1 MSTSNT
7 RPTYRSALRGQS
19 ATRSALSL
27 SPIAAAVI
35 MTLAVNGNVG
45 AQQANPAVKP
55 DAIKQEAANNDAA
68 KIEAAKIE
76 AAKIEAAK
84 ADAAKAD
91 AAKAKTASKSTAT
104 LDTVVVTGIRRG
116 IEDAISVKQNSSSIV
131 EAVSAEDIGKLPD
144 VSIGESIAR
153 LPGLA
158 AQRVAGRA
166 QVISVRGLSPDFA
179 TTLLNGREQVSTG
192 DNRSVEFDQ
201 YPSEL
206 LSGVTVYKTPDA
218 ALVGQG
224 LSGTLDLQTVR
235 PLAYSTR
242 AFTVNVRGE
251 QNSLGSIANAK
262 STGNRFSATYID
274 QFANRT
280 FGVALGYSHLESP
293 ILEHQVG
300 LYEPWKQD
308 RRAGVPAGTFI
319 TDGIKSLARSG
330 TNKRDGVMGV
340 FEWRP
345 TKEWTST
352 VDAYSSKFNRE
363 ETANQ
368 FEVNLGDYNGGFAP
382 GLNYTS
388 TSINSNNVLT
398 GGVATG
404 VYPLVRGIYSKRE
417 DKLNAFGWNNKYQGD
432 GWSLLADVNYSQAK
446 RDEVSLENNLQLA
459 RFSSTSAPLDAV
471 RLNFG
476 GGGFPTLS
484 PGLNYSDPSRLFV
497 DNTIYGSGYGKTPRV
512 EDELKGFK
520 LVGSYLLGD
529 MSSIFSDIEAGVNY
543 AERTKKKRQPEGNI
557 TLRGN
562 PFSIPGDLQYS
573 SVNLGFSGTGTI
585 PTWNVPGVVDRFMV
599 FAPTDTLSY
608 LISKGWDVTEKITTS
623 YLKANIDSTMGG
635 ISVRGNLGV
644 QIQNTDQSSAS
655 NYYDGTAPAGSQV
668 KPVNDGKTYTD
679 VLPSMNLAFGF
690 GDGHTLRVALAKQI
704 ARARV
709 DQLRSAL
716 EFGVDTTTFK
726 PGGGG
731 GNSKLDPWRANALDI
746 SYEKYFGNKA
756 YVAAAGFYKD
766 LKSYIYTQS
775 QTFDFSRFI
784 PGTIATTPFGQ
795 YSAPYNGQGGKLKGI
810 ELSASIP
817 LNMATPML
825 DGFGVV
831 ASASYN
837 ESAIK
842 IQDPN
847 SNIGSNIP
855 LPGLSKNVSNLT
867 LYYEKNGFSTRVSQR
882 KRSDFVGEIGN
893 FANDRTLRYVVGES
907 IIDFQIGYTFETGT
921 FKGLSLLL
929 QANNLNNEAYKTYAD
944 SKDKPYEY
952 IKYGRTIL
960 FGLNYKM

>member
-1 MSTSNT
+1 MRTSNKGPDSGPVQSGQST
-7 RPTYRSALRGQS
+7 ARSAF
-19 ATRSALSL
+19 SL
-27 SPIAAAVI
+27 SPIAAAGV
-35 MTLAVNGNVG
+35 LALAFSANAS
-45 AQQANPAVKP
+45 AQQTEPAIKP
-55 DAIKQEAANNDAA
+55 DATKVDAAVSDAAKAEAAKQEAAKAA
-68 KIEAAKIE
+68 K
-76 AAKIEAAK
+76 AK
-84 ADAAKAD
+84 ADAKP
-91 AAKAKTASKSTAT
+91 AS
-104 LDTVVVTGIRRG
+104 LDTVVVTGIRKG
-116 IEDAISVKQNSSSIV
+116 IEDAISVKQNSTSIV
-131 EAVSAEDIGKLPD
+131 EAISAEDIGKLPD

-166 QVISVRGLSPDFA
+166 QVISVRGLSPDFS

-218 ALVGQG
+218 GLVGQG
-224 LSGTLDLQTVR
+224 LSGTLDMQTVR
-235 PLAYSTR
+235 PLSFGSRT
-242 AFTVNVRGE
+242 FTANVRGE

-280 FGVALGYSHLESP
+280 FGIALGFSHLESP
-293 ILEHQVG
+293 ILENQVG
-300 LYEPWKQD
+300 LYEPWKTD
-308 RRAGVPAGTFI
+308 SRPGVPAGTFI

-345 TKEWTST
+345 TKEFTST
-352 VDAYSSKFNRE
+352 VDAYASKFDRE
-363 ETANQ
+363 ETSNQ
-368 FEVNLGDYNGGFAP
+368 FEVNLGNYNGGFAP

-388 TSINSNNVLT
+388 TTVNSNRVLT

-404 VYPLVRGIYSKRE
+404 LYPLVRGIYSKRE
-417 DKLNAFGWNNKYQGD
+417 DKLSAFGWNNKYRGD
-432 GWSLLADVNYSQAK
+432 GWSVLADLNYSKAK
-446 RDEVSLENNLQLA
+446 RDELSLENNTQLL
-459 RFSSTSAPLDAV
+459 STSQTVAPLDSV
-471 RLNFG
+471 TLNFAN
-476 GGGFPTLS
+476 GGFPTLR
-484 PGLNYSDPSRLFV
+484 PGLDYSNPARLYV
-497 DNTIYGSGYGKTPRV
+497 ANTIYGSGYGKVPKV

-520 LVGSYLLGD
+520 LAGTFSYGD
-529 MSSIFSDIEAGVNY
+529 SSLISDIEAGVNY
-543 AERTKKKRQPEGNI
+543 AERTKKKRQPEGAIN
-557 TLRGN
+557 LRPGAS
-562 PFSIPGDLQYS
+562 PFLIPGDLQYS

-585 PTWNVPGVVDRFMV
+585 PAWNVPGVVDRFLV

-623 YLKANIDSTMGG
+623 YVKTNIDTTLGA
-635 ISVRGNLGV
+635 ITLRGNLGV
-644 QIQNTDQSSAS
+644 QVQSTDQSSAS

-690 GDGHTLRVALAKQI
+690 GDGQTLRLAIAKQI

-726 PGGGG
+726 PGGSG
-731 GNSKLDPWRANALDI
+731 GNAKLDPWRANAFDI

-775 QTFDFSRFI
+775 KTFDFSRFT

-817 LNMATPML
+817 FNLMTPTL
-825 DGFGVV
+825 DGFGIV
-831 ASASYN
+831 ASASFN
-837 ESAIK
+837 DSAIK

-847 SNIGSNIP
+847 SNIGADIP
-855 LPGLSKNVSNLT
+855 LPGLSKRVTNLT
-867 LYYEKNGFSTRVSQR
+867 AYYEKNGFSTRVSQR

-907 IIDFQIGYTFETGT
+907 IIDFQIGYSFETGT

-929 QANNLNNEAYKTYAD
+929 QANNLNNDAYKTYGD

-960 FGLNYKM
+960 FGVNYKM